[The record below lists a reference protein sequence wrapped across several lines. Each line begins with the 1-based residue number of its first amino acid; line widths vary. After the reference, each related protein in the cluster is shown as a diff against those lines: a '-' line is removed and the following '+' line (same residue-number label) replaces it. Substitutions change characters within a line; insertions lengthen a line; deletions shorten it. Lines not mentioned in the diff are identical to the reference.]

1 MRENLIPN
9 LSSPLPALVLLVGMI
24 SIQADLHAQWSD
36 ATTPHH
42 VRHERA
48 VEAFNNRQY
57 ALALHAFEGLM
68 EEAPS
73 ASSDAYVEAN
83 YYVVMS
89 ALALYHK
96 DAVHRVSTFIAKF
109 PESPLSGEAQW
120 QLANHH
126 YKRRNYDKAIDA
138 FEIIRPRD
146 LSLTRRNEYRFKL
159 GHALFEKERYE
170 EARVQLYDILSVKGE
185 FQSAAKY
192 YFSHIA
198 YLNGQSRVAL
208 DGFESIAEDPDFEE
222 LVPLYIAQLLHATGQ
237 FDRLK
242 EYAPPLLAE
251 ASGLDEDAVVE
262 VSHLLGDAW
271 YRDRNYEEAS
281 PYLELAWEGKKG
293 TERPATFAYQVGFTR
308 YKQEAWTDALNCL
321 MLATQDDSLAQNA
334 AYHMADCYLQ
344 LDDKPR
350 AKQAFRTAAM
360 ANDDLGIQED
370 AFFNYAKLAFELSF
384 NPFDDAIVAF
394 ETYLSQFPTSSRRD
408 EAFRF
413 LLQVHMTSRDYERA
427 LQALDN
433 IVDPDETVL
442 ASAQVLSFNRAVELF
457 QNKQPQRS
465 LDFFKRARSYNADPQ
480 LHAETHYWEGEILFG
495 QGKYSQAAAAY
506 AKFSTTPG
514 SYLSELHND
523 ADYARGYAHYKSE
536 KYTDALSAFR
546 AYLESAPS
554 DDPARMRDA
563 ELRAADC
570 FFALKSFDQAAD
582 HYDLVLAHGVEPLDY
597 ALFQRAMSAK
607 LDQDLEG
614 QIQRLAQLLEAYPNS
629 RLIVEALF
637 QAGRTHI
644 ELNQLAEAES
654 KFLQLIE
661 AHSATP
667 RAKQALVELCLV
679 GVKLNQ
685 DDKVLALW
693 DRIRTEYGND
703 NVASDAYNIVEPL
716 LIERGLLN
724 DLPAAVGLDGDAIEQ
739 RIFESA
745 SFMALENRCAEAI
758 PRLKEYLRQYPAG
771 PHFSE
776 AQFYLGNCLFD
787 QDSTEAAYGAYV
799 AVLAMPASEFT
810 EASALG
816 AATISWNRGNHR
828 QALGHYETLEQVSAL
843 QSNQLEAAI
852 GQMRCHYLL
861 GQESEASDFAARVM
875 YDPATPEDIRRTAK
889 LWNARI
895 ACNQGLHDTVLDDL
909 QELVQFGGSAGAE
922 AQYLIAEK
930 AFNAAS
936 YDTCEQALFAL
947 IETSYEQEAWRNK
960 GFLLLV
966 STYLGM
972 NDLFQ
977 ARATAES
984 ILANVTAPSVQEA
997 VSDLL
1002 LTIDAREAA
1011 ERAPIAQPDT
1021 AATAD
1026 SLDLNMLEFPIL
1038 QDSVDMQDTQ
1048 APATQT
1054 GQTPQEGQKTTTP
1067 DSNDE

>member
-1 MRENLIPN
+1 MSNLPFPI
-9 LSSPLPALVLLVGMI
+9 PALVVLLGVT
-24 SIQADLHAQWSD
+24 SASTHLHAQWSD

-42 VRHERA
+42 ARHERA

-57 ALALHAFEGLM
+57 ALTLHAFEGLM

-83 YYVVMS
+83 YYAVMS

-96 DAVHRVSTFIAKF
+96 DAVHRVGTFIAQF
-109 PESPLSGEAQW
+109 PESPLAREAQW

-126 YKRRNYDKAIDA
+126 YKRRNYTKAIDA
-138 FEIIRPRD
+138 FEAIRARD
-146 LSLTRRNEYRFKL
+146 LTLTRRNEYRFKL

-170 EARVQLYDILSVKGE
+170 EARVQLYDILNVEGE
-185 FQSAAKY
+185 FQNAAKY

-208 DGFESIAEDPDFEE
+208 DGFESIADDPDFEE

-251 ASGLDEDAVVE
+251 ASGLDEEAVVE

-271 YRDRNYEEAS
+271 YRDGNYDEAS

-308 YKQEAWTDALNCL
+308 YKLGAWSDALTCL
-321 MLATQDDSLAQNA
+321 MQATYDDTLAQNA

-360 ANDDLGIQED
+360 ADQDLGIQED

-394 ETYLSQFPTSSRRD
+394 ETYLSQFPTSPRRD

-442 ASAQVLSFNRAVELF
+442 ASAQVLSFNRAVELY

-465 LDFFKRARSYNADPQ
+465 LDFFKRSRSYNVDPQ
-480 LHAETHYWEGEILFG
+480 LNAETFYWEGEILFG
-495 QGKYSQAAAAY
+495 QGEYDQAAAAY

-546 AYLESAPS
+546 AYLESTPD

-570 FFALKSFDQAAD
+570 FFALKSFNQAAEY
-582 HYDLVLAHGVEPLDY
+582 YDRVLERDVEPLDY

-614 QIQRLAQLLEAYPNS
+614 QTARLEQLLEAYPNS
-629 RLIVEALF
+629 RLVVEALF

-644 ELNQLAEAES
+644 ELNQLADAES
-654 KFLQLIE
+654 KFLSLIE
-661 AHSATP
+661 QHSATP

-679 GVKLNQ
+679 GVKLGQ

-716 LIERGLLN
+716 LIERGLLS

-787 QDSTEAAYGAYV
+787 QDSTEAAYDAYV
-799 AVLAMPASEFT
+799 AVLAMPACEFT

-816 AATISWNRGNHR
+816 AATIAWNRGNHR
-828 QALGHYETLEQVSAL
+828 QALGHYEMLEEVSTL

-895 ACNQGLHDTVLDDL
+895 ACNQGLHATVLEDL
-909 QELVQFGGSAGAE
+909 EELVKFGGSPGAE

-930 AFNAAS
+930 AFNEDAFDA
-936 YDTCEQALFAL
+936 CEQALFTL
-947 IETSYEQEAWRNK
+947 IETSYEQETWRNK

-984 ILANVTAPSVQEA
+984 ILANVSTPSVQEA

-1021 AATAD
+1021 TATPD
-1026 SLDLNMLEFPIL
+1026 SLDLDIPQVPTPKDSLDVNEVKTPAHQEDQSPEAGD
-1038 QDSVDMQDTQ
+1038 QDL
-1048 APATQT
+1048 
-1054 GQTPQEGQKTTTP
+1054 TP
-1067 DSNDE
+1067 DPTDE